1 MIFDEWV
8 CSIDWPGLWE
18 TIRNIVLTLSSGG
31 GFTLALLS
39 YNKWI
44 KEHKGKDKYDI
55 AKDITLYIYTF
66 KRQIDRMSKP
76 WWITLLITYSD
87 LEKVFESLKIT
98 DEHKE
103 NVIKQHEDQIIKIKE
118 TWVSLEKQLP
128 FARVHWG
135 QDTATNIEE
144 LEDYMHRI
152 TEYLECFNL
161 ALRSNRTGA
170 LVCKKSLISMSD
182 RLALRTPES
191 QDYHDKWLRKFNEA
205 IRPFETYIE

>member
-1 MIFDEWV
+1 
-8 CSIDWPGLWE
+8 
-18 TIRNIVLTLSSGG
+18 
-31 GFTLALLS
+31 
-39 YNKWI
+39 
-44 KEHKGKDKYDI
+44 
-55 AKDITLYIYTF
+55 
-66 KRQIDRMSKP
+66 MSKP